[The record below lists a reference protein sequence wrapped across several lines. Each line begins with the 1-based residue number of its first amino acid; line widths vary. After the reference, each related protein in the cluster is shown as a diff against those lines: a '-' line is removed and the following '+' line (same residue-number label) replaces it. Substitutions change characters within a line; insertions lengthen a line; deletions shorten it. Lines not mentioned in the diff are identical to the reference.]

1 MSLNKKRSQKTHVI
15 IYVRT
20 HLFYGLCLFV
30 MFQLRIVPVELLS
43 CKIVAKVTHP
53 QKDIIS
59 VENSR
64 YCFFHT
70 LLAIFVKLHTMY
82 NSNKYVALLTP
93 QMGLLSL
100 EKKLVK
106 TLHKI
111 LCIK

>member
-15 IYVRT
+15 IYV

-100 EKKLVK
+100 EKK
-106 TLHKI
+106 TRQNTAHK
-111 LCIK
+111 LFL